1 VKPNNE
7 AIYPY
12 DAVSA
17 ASGDYE
23 ILDGTGATKHGPIMA
38 IINDFRLH
46 TRAASQDG
54 HLTSGL
60 SRPQLAARPNTDKL
74 LMNASSNLFRR
85 RLEAI
90 ISHPLSGY
98 AAGVCLV
105 AISVLTAGALE
116 FWFSVSN
123 SSMVFLAAVLLTAVW
138 FGQRVAVT
146 TAIAA
151 FLVYNFYLVE
161 PRFSLQFAGA
171 QDLITILIFVAVALL
186 TGRLAG
192 QAHDARQQA
201 ESRAALFASMF
212 NISKTMADR
221 RNPAD
226 IALSLAEG
234 VAEILAQTVIYQPAP
249 GNGDAIAG
257 AVRTLGSTRA
267 NPPSLGALR
276 SAARAG
282 RGTLLDEVAG
292 GELWRIAGLGDAVD
306 PAGAIAW
313 RPASVPDEGVH
324 GAISVLIELAN
335 VTLAKLHLARLQA
348 ELAARTANDRFRN
361 ALMSS
366 LSHDFRTP
374 LSTILASATSLM
386 DYGAT
391 FDDATRRDLLTSIQE
406 EVDRINRF
414 IANIFAMTRLEE
426 GVVQPRLQWV
436 TPAEIVEGA
445 AERFAA
451 RRPPFQIAIEIETGD
466 AVVHADP
473 ILAEQALTNVLDNA
487 LAHATGARRVVIRA
501 DGVGDDVRI
510 AVTDDGPGVDPSQV
524 QRIFE
529 KFYRLQPE
537 SSSNKGTGLGLAIAR
552 GFVEAMKG
560 RIQAES
566 PVEGG
571 SGLRISMFLPAK
583 VLGAMP
589 G

>member
-1 VKPNNE
+1 
-7 AIYPY
+7 
-12 DAVSA
+12 
-17 ASGDYE
+17 
-23 ILDGTGATKHGPIMA
+23 
-38 IINDFRLH
+38 
-46 TRAASQDG
+46 
-54 HLTSGL
+54 
-60 SRPQLAARPNTDKL
+60 
-74 LMNASSNLFRR
+74 MNASTKIFRR
-85 RLEAI
+85 SLDAVF
-90 ISHPLSGY
+90 SFPPSGY
-98 AAGVCLV
+98 AVGVGLV
-105 AISVLTAGALE
+105 AVSVMTAGALE
-116 FWFSVSN
+116 SWFNVSN

-212 NISKTMADR
+212 NVSKTMADR

-234 VAEILAQTVIYQPAP
+234 VAEILAQPIVYQAAP
-249 GNGDAIAG
+249 GTTDAKAG
-257 AVRTLGSTRA
+257 AMHVLGPKEVI
-267 NPPSLGALR
+267 PPSLDALT
-276 SAARAG
+276 SAARSG
-282 RGTLLDEVAG
+282 RGTLLDEFAG
-292 GELWRIAGLGDAVD
+292 GEQWRIAGLGDAVD

-313 RPASVPDEGVH
+313 RPALVSDEGVH
-324 GAISVLIELAN
+324 GAVSVLIELAN

-348 ELAARTANDRFRN
+348 ELEARTANDRFRN

-426 GVVQPRLQWV
+426 GVVHPRLQWV
-436 TPAEIVEGA
+436 TPAEIVESA
-445 AERFAA
+445 AERFAT
-451 RRPPFQIAIEIETGD
+451 RRPPFNIVVEIETDD
-466 AVVHADP
+466 AVVQADP

-487 LAHATGARRVVIRA
+487 LAHATGAQRVVIRA
-501 DGVGDDVRI
+501 EPVGDDVRI

-529 KFYRLQPE
+529 KFYRLRPG

-552 GFVEAMKG
+552 GFVEAMQG

-566 PVEGG
+566 PVDGN
-571 SGLRISMFLPAK
+571 SGLRISIYLPSK
-583 VLGAMP
+583 ILGAMP